1 MSNSQKSTDEILSAI
16 KNLMEGDEVST
27 KASSDVPL
35 PEDIMELTKPISD
48 DVLELKDPIN
58 VNKET
63 KKQSNNEQ
71 DTLEL
76 NQIVD
81 ENLNVVDLSAKVQ
94 NNILDDVDENLIRDM
109 VKDQLKNS
117 LEAKIDIIIKEEL
130 NTLISDRISLSEL
143 SLKSKVLKN

>member
-16 KNLMEGDEVST
+16 KNLMEGDEASV
-27 KASSDVPL
+27 KASDAPL

-58 VNKET
+58 VTKEP
-63 KKQSNNEQ
+63 KKQSNEQ

-81 ENLNVVDLSAKVQ
+81 KNLNVVDLSTKVE

-109 VKDQLKNS
+109 VKNQLKNS

>member
-16 KNLMEGDEVST
+16 KNLMEGDEAST

-58 VNKET
+58 VNKEP
-63 KKQSNNEQ
+63 KKQSNER
-71 DTLEL
+71 DDALEL
-76 NQIVD
+76 NQMVD
-81 ENLNVVDLSAKVQ
+81 ENLNVVDLSTKVHD
-94 NNILDDVDENLIRDM
+94 NILDDVDENLIRDM
-109 VKDQLKNS
+109 VKNQLKNS

>member
-16 KNLMEGDEVST
+16 KNLMEGDEAST
-27 KASSDVPL
+27 KASDMPL
-35 PEDIMELTKPISD
+35 PEDIMELTKPVSD

-58 VNKET
+58 VNKEP
-63 KKQSNNEQ
+63 KKQFNEQ
-71 DTLEL
+71 NTLEL
-76 NQIVD
+76 NQMVD
-81 ENLNVVDLSAKVQ
+81 ENLNVVDLSTKVQ
-94 NNILDDVDENLIRDM
+94 NNILGDVDENLIRDM
-109 VKDQLKNS
+109 VKNQLKNS

>member
-16 KNLMEGDEVST
+16 KNLMEGDEAST
-27 KASSDVPL
+27 KVNDIPL
-35 PEDIMELTKPISD
+35 SEDIMELTKSISD

-58 VNKET
+58 VNKEP
-63 KKQSNNEQ
+63 KKQSNEQ

-76 NQIVD
+76 NKIVD

-109 VKDQLKNS
+109 VKNQLKIS
-117 LEAKIDIIIKEEL
+117 LETKIDIIIKEEL

>member
-16 KNLMEGDEVST
+16 KNLMEGDEAST
-27 KASSDVPL
+27 KASDMPL
-35 PEDIMELTKPISD
+35 PEDIMELTKPVSD

-58 VNKET
+58 VNKEP
-63 KKQSNNEQ
+63 KKQSNEQ

-109 VKDQLKNS
+109 VKNQLKNS
-117 LEAKIDIIIKEEL
+117 LEEKIDIIIKEEL